1 MDSGCLCARC
11 FSRLPPEEQE
21 VAASRNKL
29 KAKPLSSHGTGTSC
43 GGSEAS
49 GNLRAGMDEKIAD
62 LDCHLSHIRG
72 EANWAKVCALY
83 WDRFVTGA
91 YLYVRAI

>member
-1 MDSGCLCARC
+1 
-11 FSRLPPEEQE
+11 
-21 VAASRNKL
+21 
-29 KAKPLSSHGTGTSC
+29 
-43 GGSEAS
+43 
-49 GNLRAGMDEKIAD
+49 MDEKIAD

-91 YLYVRAI
+91 YLYIRAI